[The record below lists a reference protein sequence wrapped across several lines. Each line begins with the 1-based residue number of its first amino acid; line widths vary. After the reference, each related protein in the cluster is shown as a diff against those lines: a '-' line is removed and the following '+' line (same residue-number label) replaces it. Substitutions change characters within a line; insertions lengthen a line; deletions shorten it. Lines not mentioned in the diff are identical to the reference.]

1 MKGFFAAAH
10 ELRMLVSTRRAYPT
24 LTELG
29 NHGLMILAELGA
41 ETRGPT
47 RRPVIQRD
55 GCWLLLLLRSLNVWG
70 FRHGHLMFWNW
81 AAASPVRWPIRHRL

>member
-1 MKGFFAAAH
+1 MKGGKRCLGAMKGFFAAAH

-41 ETRGPT
+41 K
-47 RRPVIQRD
+47 
-55 GCWLLLLLRSLNVWG
+55 
-70 FRHGHLMFWNW
+70 
-81 AAASPVRWPIRHRL
+81 